1 MIYAKEQVIEAL
13 CNEYKALFT
22 QETFDPASDLN
33 YVDYRNAMLSK
44 TLPELIKETSTD
56 LEYYTLD
63 AFMEKVWL
71 MVKDLFATLCL
82 KLRSH
87 AWN

>member
-1 MIYAKEQVIEAL
+1 MIYAKEQIIEAL

-56 LEYYTLD
+56 LEHYTLD
-63 AFMEKVWL
+63 SFMEKYG
-71 MVKDLFATLCL
+71 
-82 KLRSH
+82 
-87 AWN
+87 